1 MNWIIEHIDT
11 AILFIIPAMLLVG
24 LLFIWL
30 SKVMYG
36 GAVMLHEK
44 EPETRSAVSDAG
56 VSHQKTNP

>member
-11 AILFIIPAMLLVG
+11 AILFIIPAMLLAG

-30 SKVMYG
+30 SNIMYG

-44 EPETRSAVSDAG
+44 EPET
-56 VSHQKTNP
+56 QNKTNKSA